1 MVAGALVPV
10 LVLTGVLGFVV
21 PAHLAWLSGAP
32 AYNLFHVGAGLAG
45 AGLLVRGRGRGA
57 VAFNLA
63 FGLIDLYQAV
73 AAAVGLFPA
82 VLFAYQPLDD
92 VLHVALGLGLVGLGA
107 LGRGGDP
114 ALAPGRRGSGIGV
127 VRAALAPS
135 GILIGLGATPPD
147 TPRRRSNAGAGAS
160 SPS

>member
-1 MVAGALVPV
+1 MRWEAGNAVVAGALAPV

-21 PAHLAWLSGAP
+21 PPHLAWLSGAP
-32 AYNLFHVGAGLAG
+32 AYNLFHIGAGLVG
-45 AGLLVRGRGRGA
+45 AGLLVRGGGRGA

-73 AAAVGLFPA
+73 AAAAGLFPA

-107 LGRGGDP
+107 LGCSGDRGP
-114 ALAPGRRGSGIGV
+114 EPGRRGPGIGV
-127 VRAALAPS
+127 V
-135 GILIGLGATPPD
+135 
-147 TPRRRSNAGAGAS
+147 
-160 SPS
+160 